1 MAKIAS
7 DVCKNIYITDDNPR
21 DETPHK
27 IRNEIQKRKMFEI
40 KTVSI

>member
-27 IRNEIQKRKMFEI
+27 IRNEIQKMFEI